1 MERNFYFVS
10 SVKVRSV
17 ISPFFS
23 LRKRKKQTMRIKGM
37 RERERERKGE
47 KRKKQRKR
55 EVGILSIKCISMKF
69 NALCMFQ
76 TLETYLYCATIN
88 LLDKQ
93 NTSLYWI
100 NKSQSSFSHGMP
112 LLNSWKALRERLP
125 FTNFIWMDRECG
137 VEIILRLINRIGS
150 RYIRKY
156 FSPLVLKNIYIIN
169 SMRDEFF

>member
-112 LLNSWKALRERLP
+112 LLNS
-125 FTNFIWMDRECG
+125 
-137 VEIILRLINRIGS
+137 
-150 RYIRKY
+150 
-156 FSPLVLKNIYIIN
+156 
-169 SMRDEFF
+169 

>member
-37 RERERERKGE
+37 REREREKKGE
-47 KRKKQRKR
+47 KRKKQREK

-112 LLNSWKALRERLP
+112 LLNSWKALREKLP

-137 VEIILRLINRIGS
+137 VEIIFAINKSNWIALHSKIFFAPRFKE
-150 RYIRKY
+150 YIY
-156 FSPLVLKNIYIIN
+156 N
-169 SMRDEFF
+169 